1 MPPASRDRYSL
12 CLNVL
17 SFPLATQ
24 REYLAAAGYSQLA
37 IWTLNQIRT
46 KSVNTGFG
54 RAKEVVEERQC
65 PTPLASPLSQKLERL
80 LNANEGGDKGS
91 PFDFANILQQ
101 KLVEL
106 LRSAP
111 STRDF
116 TSENEEM
123 WFNKLRKDSAE
134 LQNIHSAR
142 AFLYG
147 AAHLGPKTWY
157 KKIAEM

>member
-1 MPPASRDRYSL
+1 MCCRFRCQLSGSTWPRRYTVSSPFGHE
-12 CLNVL
+12 VT
-17 SFPLATQ
+17 F
-24 REYLAAAGYSQLA
+24 
-37 IWTLNQIRT
+37 NQIRT

-54 RAKEVVEERQC
+54 RSKEVVEERKC

-80 LNANEGGDKGS
+80 LNVNEGGDKGS

-123 WFNKLRKDSAE
+123 WFNKLRKDPAARTKLE
-134 LQNIHSAR
+134 NIHLAR
-142 AFLYG
+142 AF
-147 AAHLGPKTWY
+147 K
-157 KKIAEM
+157 